1 MTTIQSSIKQVKVTI
16 SADPGT
22 EVVITDSRRNKITSS
37 AGQLE
42 AHLSPGL
49 YKVRY
54 KAGGDL
60 ADGLFEVVDQPVNLV
75 APSLKINTP
84 IPLSGSAT
92 THEYQQGPAG
102 QLTHSALQKVGQG
115 SEFALFARDSSKDWG
130 DSTSD
135 DPSLGLV
142 LEDLSGSPVL
152 DISEVGIYDKDGC
165 NTQVR
170 AELDPGTY
178 LLTLRKESGDVQLP
192 IVMTPGWRTMV
203 FVDSASWD
211 QKREPD
217 IYGASVVMNRPSE
230 EFQPNDETLKYA
242 ELARYSLEMGRA
254 RIDAA
259 TLANEMLLENTI
271 TYPMLGILLGHL
283 LVLAKGQ
290 YVALLEKLEQ
300 KLEEAIPNHPD
311 VLALRIAL
319 AQEKNVQVLPDGFP
333 LSGPPMLRSSW
344 DILVQASVEYPSI
357 FPADADWMQ
366 YICNLTGSQG
376 WLAWQRPS
384 KELTLEVR
392 ANVADYLSMPAK
404 DKIFASVSGIFE
416 DRDSTKEDFANLMKV
431 ARSVLT
437 TAEGKID
444 RKQLIDTWHNFKEAL
459 SDHSIAKNPLQNAL
473 RRKLLSLLDE
483 ESSHDN
489 NHEFS
494 WEKLARDM
502 RVPNVVLVKAAS
514 ALYVAVQNNTPP
526 PEDPSNAPPIKMGM

>member
-54 KAGGDL
+54 KAGGDST
-60 ADGLFEVVDQPVNLV
+60 DGLFEVVDQPVNLV

-102 QLTHSALQKVGQG
+102 QLTHSVLQKVGQG

-130 DSTSD
+130 DLTSD
-135 DPSLGLV
+135 DPSLGLI

-152 DISEVGIYDKDGC
+152 DISEVGIYDKNGC

-217 IYGASVVMNRPSE
+217 IYGASVVMNRPAE

-319 AQEKNVQVLPDGFP
+319 AQEKNVQVLLDGFP

-344 DILVQASVEYPSI
+344 DILVQASMGYPSI

-384 KELTLEVR
+384 EKLSLEMQFSMTPG
-392 ANVADYLSMPAK
+392 DLSITAK
-404 DKIFASVSGIFE
+404 DKIFATFSGIFKGH
-416 DRDSTKEDFANLMKV
+416 DSTKEDLENFMTV
-431 ARSVLT
+431 ARSALT
-437 TAEGKID
+437 TAKGKID
-444 RKQLIDTWHNFKEAL
+444 LNQLINTWHNFKEIL

-483 ESSHDN
+483 SHDDN
-489 NHEFS
+489 YEFS
-494 WEKLARDM
+494 LEKLARDM
-502 RVPNVVLVKAAS
+502 RVPTSVLIKAANELHTAAQKH
-514 ALYVAVQNNTPP
+514 ALQLPKKSIVSPTP
-526 PEDPSNAPPIKMGM
+526 KMK